1 MPTVPASRNA
11 LDNWHALPVLWIL
24 YGFLRIAVG
33 ILLIVYSGTATL
45 MFGALLTRVPDP
57 FTLMSAFH
65 FLYSCAI
72 VLILLS
78 GVFSFAAGLALL
90 GGRPAARVLA
100 LTASFLSVSD
110 PPLGTTLGI
119 YTLIVF
125 LR

>member
-1 MPTVPASRNA
+1 MWRGLA
-11 LDNWHALPVLWIL
+11 VLWTI

-57 FTLMSAFH
+57 FTLMSTFH
-65 FLYSCAI
+65 FFYSCAI

-78 GVFSFAAGLALL
+78 GIFSLAAGLALP
-90 GGRPAARVLA
+90 GGRPTARVLA
-100 LTASFLSVSD
+100 LIASLLSVSD

-119 YTLIVF
+119 YTFIFF